1 MDVYFRANFQVSSIL
16 LTSFRQRWG
25 GGGGVIL
32 TPPILKR
39 TPEKSTQIRVN
50 AMPDKGLVEKSKEAK
65 GGKKSKQ
72 RFT

>member
-1 MDVYFRANFQVSSIL
+1 MDVYFRANFQVSNIL

-25 GGGGVIL
+25 GGGVIL
-32 TPPILKR
+32 TPPILKQ
-39 TPEKSTQIRVN
+39 TPEKFTQIRVN

>member
-1 MDVYFRANFQVSSIL
+1 MGR
-16 LTSFRQRWG
+16 
-25 GGGGVIL
+25 GGGVIL

-50 AMPDKGLVEKSKEAK
+50 AMSDKGLVEKSKEAK